1 MRGLKAM
8 YLRCSN
14 YASYKEGGALL
25 PMRVS
30 ISNVHRL
37 FALLVWRP
45 ARYHAVGA
53 LQWAVLS
60 PVSTICVLSL
70 PATMLV
76 DAGLDSPKQAEDWSR
91 SQLWHDTSSSVVGL
105 RCGFTTMTIKSLTLT
120 LTLTP
125 PIGRLSIFSTWK
137 LLSAPQG

>member
-60 PVSTICVLSL
+60 PVSAICVPSL
-70 PATMLV
+70 PASMFV
-76 DAGLDSPKQAEDWSR
+76 AAGLDSPNKLRTGVEANYGMTQVHP
-91 SQLWHDTSSSVVGL
+91 LWGYVVAL
-105 RCGFTTMTIKSLTLT
+105 QR
-120 LTLTP
+120 
-125 PIGRLSIFSTWK
+125 
-137 LLSAPQG
+137 